1 LAIISTAFLGGD
13 IVDQQHVAEW
23 LEAKGSDK
31 QTLADEAAENPSIV
45 GSLVNCLSSEKTSV
59 RHGCEKILR
68 LLSEK
73 RPELVYPYFGT
84 FANLLSSQNSF
95 LKWGAIIT
103 IANLSKVDVD
113 RRFDPIFNKYFRPI
127 TGPVLITAA
136 NIIGHAW
143 KIALFRPD
151 LTEKIARWIVATEE
165 AVYRHHGEVSSECKN
180 IACAHAIDSLDRFYE
195 KIEDKRLV
203 ADFVRRQLDN
213 PREAVSKKARR
224 FLKKRSID
232 S

>member
-1 LAIISTAFLGGD
+1 M
-13 IVDQQHVAEW
+13 DQPHVAEW
-23 LEAKGSDK
+23 LEAKGPDK
-31 QTLADEAAENPSIV
+31 QTLADEAAKNPFLI
-45 GSLVNCLSSEKTSV
+45 GSLVSCLSLEKTSV
-59 RHGCEKILR
+59 RYGCEKILR

-73 RPELVYPYFGT
+73 RPELIYPYFDT
-84 FANLLSSQNSF
+84 FVTLLSSPNSF

-103 IANLSKVDVD
+103 IANLTKVDVEG
-113 RRFDPIFNKYFRPI
+113 RFDPVLNKYFRPI

-143 KIALFRPD
+143 KIALARPD
-151 LTEKIARWIVATEE
+151 LADRIARWVVATEE

-180 IACAHAIDSLDRFYE
+180 IACAHAIDTLDRFYE
-195 KIEDKRLV
+195 KVESKKFV
-203 ADFVRRQLDN
+203 MDFVRRQLNN
-213 PREAVSKKARR
+213 PREAISKKAKA